1 MSRLPALD
9 PNTRTLLV
17 TGFPNVGKSSFM
29 NKVTRAN
36 VDVQPYAFTTKSL
49 YVGHMDYRYLRWQV
63 IDTPGI
69 LDHEL
74 EKRNAIEMQ
83 AVTALAHLPC
93 AILFFVDIS
102 EQCGYAIEQ
111 QLALFRSIRPLFA
124 GKQLIIVANKVDVLS
139 LDELAASKPDDAAAL
154 RALAAE
160 EGVSLLPMS
169 NVTDEGVSAVKT
181 AACDLL
187 LQARVDAR
195 LQSTKKIE
203 AVAPP
208 HRRDA
213 PAVSGQA
220 APEPC
225 IPRRA
230 AARAAKAAAAAAAGG
245 ADGEGDAAMADA
257 AGAAPRRRAARRK
270 TQKEPAEGGGSGV
283 YSLDYSN
290 EFTLADASWNHD
302 VMPEIMDG
310 KNVMDFIDADVLAK
324 PRARG
329 RARAGRGR
337 ARLSAWP
344 PTPTTGSARRRRGR
358 AAARARAQDHPAR
371 ARAPARSPARSRQGA
386 RAAATRA
393 RSMSTSRRS
402 APARSRG
409 HRRAAASRRSLGRA
423 ARTARTTAATR

>member
-102 EQCGYAIEQ
+102 EQCGYSIEQ
-111 QLALFRSIRPLFA
+111 QLSLFRSIRPLFA

-203 AVAPP
+203 AVANRLTVAMP
-208 HRRDA
+208 R
-213 PAVSGQA
+213 AVSGQA

-225 IPRRA
+225 IPA
-230 AARAAKAAAAAAAGG
+230 SVLAARAAKAAAAAAAGG

-257 AGAAPRRRAARRK
+257 AGAPPRRRAAR
-270 TQKEPAEGGGSGV
+270 
-283 YSLDYSN
+283 
-290 EFTLADASWNHD
+290 
-302 VMPEIMDG
+302 
-310 KNVMDFIDADVLAK
+310 
-324 PRARG
+324 
-329 RARAGRGR
+329 
-337 ARLSAWP
+337 
-344 PTPTTGSARRRRGR
+344 SARRRRSSCGR
-358 AAARARAQDHPAR
+358 AAARACTRPTTR
-371 ARAPARSPARSRQGA
+371 TSSRSP
-386 RAAATRA
+386 TRA
-393 RSMSTSRRS
+393 
-402 APARSRG
+402 G
-409 HRRAAASRRSLGRA
+409 
-423 ARTARTTAATR
+423 TTT

>member
-1 MSRLPALD
+1 MRKHEPPPTLD

-102 EQCGYAIEQ
+102 EQCGYSIEQ
-111 QLALFRSIRPLFA
+111 QLSLFRSIRPLFA

-203 AVAPP
+203 AVANRLTVTMP
-208 HRRDA
+208 R
-213 PAVSGQA
+213 AVSSRPRPGHPGVGARGARGQGGGGGGGGA
-220 APEPC
+220 RTARRRRRWPA
-225 IPRRA
+225 RRA
-230 AARAAKAAAAAAAGG
+230 RP
-245 ADGEGDAAMADA
+245 
-257 AGAAPRRRAARRK
+257 PRRRARA
-270 TQKEPAEGGGSGV
+270 QDAEGAHVGGRRLGRV
-283 YSLDYSN
+283 LARLL
-290 EFTLADASWNHD
+290 EQFTLADASWNRD
-302 VMPEIMDG
+302 VMP
-310 KNVMDFIDADVLAK
+310 
-324 PRARG
+324 
-329 RARAGRGR
+329 
-337 ARLSAWP
+337 
-344 PTPTTGSARRRRGR
+344 GSW
-358 AAARARAQDHPAR
+358 
-371 ARAPARSPARSRQGA
+371 
-386 RAAATRA
+386 
-393 RSMSTSRRS
+393 
-402 APARSRG
+402 
-409 HRRAAASRRSLGRA
+409 
-423 ARTARTTAATR
+423 TART